1 MRKPA
6 IDEKIVEIA
15 EKVIAAGKNKRAIAV
30 LSTLLEKGEI
40 TTDDLNDMGYNH
52 PPRAVGDVRDLGIPV
67 ITGSIT
73 SPRTGRRMAVYTFGD
88 PADIQ
93 EGRIGGRSVLPKKF
107 KAALIER
114 YGSIDC
120 ITGAQLDEGVLQID
134 HRIPYRVDGDQGLK
148 DHDVESFMLL
158 DASSQ
163 RAKSWSCEHCPNLI
177 GVKSP
182 DVCRSCYWAF
192 PEQYNH
198 IATRQIR
205 RVDLVWQDAEV
216 SEFDDLKQRASGQ
229 GVSIAMLIKR
239 LLSQKT
245 KEV

>member
-1 MRKPA
+1 MKKPA
-6 IDEKIVEIA
+6 VDKRIVEIA

-30 LSTLLEKGEI
+30 LKALLEKGQI

-52 PPRAVGDVRDLGIPV
+52 PPRAVGDVRDIGIPV
-67 ITGSIT
+67 ITGSTT

-93 EGRIGGRSVLPKKF
+93 EGRIGGRSALPKKF

-120 ITGAQLDEGVLQID
+120 ITGAQLDERVLQID
-134 HRIPYRVDGDQGLK
+134 HRIPYRVDGDQGLE

-163 RAKSWSCEHCPNLI
+163 RAKSWSCEHCPNLL
-177 GVKSP
+177 GSKSP
-182 DVCRSCYWAF
+182 EVCQSCYWAF
-192 PEQYNH
+192 PEKYEH
-198 IATRQIR
+198 IATRQLR

-216 SEFDDLKQRASGQ
+216 NDFDNLRQLASKQ
-229 GVSIAMLIKR
+229 GVSISTLLKR
-239 LLSQKT
+239 LLSQKA
-245 KEV
+245 KDV